1 MSDRARKLE
10 KKRKK
15 REQKRHQLR
24 KIKSVSPVKRAAAG
38 RLVACVMN
46 ADWRER
52 GQACPYIL
60 REGPGGRYVMA
71 TFMIDLW
78 CAGLKDAWGRVDV
91 LRDKFDQMIAHTDE
105 QMDGTMEDISIDEV
119 AEVVAGSVR
128 FARQNG
134 FKLPKDWQKWTALV
148 DPDLD
153 FEKADLS
160 DFGKD
165 GGLLWVGPTS
175 DLRRRLIGSTVAE
188 FFARPD
194 VHYIAEPDAEDYA
207 GLNSDEALPEE
218 EYGPLA
224 RPEVRK
230 ALERTVTSLHD
241 ALLAWCETTGDQPSS
256 TLGWA
261 LSCYVTRVMV
271 AGSRSDGR
279 QSPAEALATIL
290 DEMAREAREA
300 GGPPEADNIR
310 AVAQLKRFIEATKVK
325 ADAEDAGAAAPEASP
340 RETLV
345 LNVFN
350 VGRDAAA
357 PATQSAPV
365 PVPDASK

>member
-1 MSDRARKLE
+1 MADRARKLE

-15 REQKRHQLR
+15 REQKRQQLR
-24 KIKSVSPVKRAAAG
+24 KMNSVSPVKRATQG
-38 RLVACVMN
+38 RLVACMMN

-52 GQACPYIL
+52 GQAVPYLL

-78 CAGLKDAWGRVDV
+78 CAGLKDAYGRVDV
-91 LRDKFDQMIAHTDE
+91 LRDEFDDAVARMDE
-105 QMDGTMEDISIDEV
+105 RMDGTMEDVSIDEV
-119 AEVVAGSVR
+119 ADVVAGSVR

-134 FKLPKDWQKWTALV
+134 FKLPKDWHKWAALV

-153 FEKADLS
+153 FETADLS

-194 VHYIAEPDAEDYA
+194 VHYVAEPDAEDFA
-207 GLNSDEALPEE
+207 GLNSDDELSEE
-218 EYGPLA
+218 QYGPLA

-241 ALLAWCETTGDQPSS
+241 GLLAWCETAGDHH
-256 TLGWA
+256 A
-261 LSCYVTRVMV
+261 RDV
-271 AGSRSDGR
+271 AG
-279 QSPAEALATIL
+279 
-290 DEMAREAREA
+290 
-300 GGPPEADNIR
+300 
-310 AVAQLKRFIEATKVK
+310 KC
-325 ADAEDAGAAAPEASP
+325 
-340 RETLV
+340 
-345 LNVFN
+345 
-350 VGRDAAA
+350 
-357 PATQSAPV
+357 PV
-365 PVPDASK
+365 QRG